1 MEKLFDEKGKL
12 IKASSYVSPIQ
23 GFNTEVETMETAY
36 SDGFKEGIKHT
47 LSILNSFIWNTELS
61 THNVNY
67 TDVMKYNEGVLS
79 LHKYTINKLKEEGYE
94 FNW

>member
-36 SDGFKEGIKHT
+36 SDGLKA
-47 LSILNSFIWNTELS
+47 LS
-61 THNVNY
+61 THCQY
-67 TDVMKYNEGVLS
+67 LILS
-79 LHKYTINKLKEEGYE
+79 FGIQSYLLIM
-94 FNW
+94 

>member
-1 MEKLFDEKGKL
+1 MERLFDEKGKL

-47 LSILNSFIWNTELS
+47 LSILNSFIGNTEIATNNANHS
-61 THNVNY
+61 EVIKY
-67 TDVMKYNEGVLS
+67 TDGALG
-79 LHKYTINKLKEEGYE
+79 LHKYTISKLKEEGYE
-94 FNW
+94 FN